1 MSIFYNNIVYFIPFN
16 DSIDYVIKNKIV
28 TLSVVYYK
36 GLSSNKVRFKIV
48 VYVEDKKKE
57 YTRIG
62 VYKDGFYYFKI
73 GGLIC
78 KTKID

>member
-1 MSIFYNNIVYFIPFN
+1 MSLFCNNLVYFVPFN
-16 DSIDYVIKNKIV
+16 DSIDYIIKNKIV
-28 TLSVVYYK
+28 TLYVGQYK
-36 GLSSNKVRFKIV
+36 SLSSTKVRLNIIV
-48 VYVEDKKKE
+48 IIEDKKKE

-73 GGLIC
+73 EGLIC

>member
-36 GLSSNKVRFKIV
+36 GCPIYR
-48 VYVEDKKKE
+48 
-57 YTRIG
+57 
-62 VYKDGFYYFKI
+62 
-73 GGLIC
+73 
-78 KTKID
+78 

>member
-28 TLSVVYYK
+28 TFSVVYFK

-48 VYVEDKKKE
+48 VDVEDKKKE

-62 VYKDGFYYFKI
+62 VYKYGLYYFKI
-73 GGLIC
+73 EGLIC